1 MFSHPNTFGVVRFP
15 FLISVQSF
23 AWDFFVSTHQSLP
36 RKSTDW
42 HSLLVQTSH
51 VKPAKQLVIGLS
63 MKSIIGGLATSVAWE
78 NYDKLTDSIAAG
90 RQAMHVCMGVVYQN
104 TKPGEASAPLEL
116 AAIDNKD
123 AFPGAFHSQQ
133 QLAGRPSC
141 FWQYRAVIS
150 SSLQIALKKRR
161 HHFFIQNSF

>member
-1 MFSHPNTFGVVRFP
+1 MYNTIPG
-15 FLISVQSF
+15 
-23 AWDFFVSTHQSLP
+23 
-36 RKSTDW
+36 
-42 HSLLVQTSH
+42 
-51 VKPAKQLVIGLS
+51 GLYREP
-63 MKSIIGGLATSVAWE
+63 GLATSVAWE

-90 RQAMHVCMGVVYQN
+90 HQAMHVCMGVVYQN

-133 QLAGRPSC
+133 QLAERPSC
-141 FWQYRAVIS
+141 FWQYRAIIS

-161 HHFFIQNSF
+161 HHYYIQSSF